1 MPSKLLYEELA
12 RNECARF
19 DFFRPSQAD
28 SLPGRLVPSSARDAE
43 DEYKATIVQMR
54 STLDTYRDQLASELA
69 ELRAQVC
76 QTKTGEPSLFT
87 GQAYQARRNARTD
100 Q

>member
-1 MPSKLLYEELA
+1 
-12 RNECARF
+12 
-19 DFFRPSQAD
+19 
-28 SLPGRLVPSSARDAE
+28 
-43 DEYKATIVQMR
+43 MR

-76 QTKTGEPSLFT
+76 QTKTGERSLFT